1 MRIVGGK
8 HKGKALSA
16 PKGKTTR
23 PTSDR
28 ARESV
33 FNVLA
38 HGIDGIEIT
47 NARIADVFAGTG
59 ALGLEALSRG
69 GIFCI
74 FIESEKNT
82 IATLRQNIAALGEE
96 ASTSIISSLAEK
108 APVPPG
114 GAVDI
119 AFLDAP
125 YGNGLTTP
133 ALERLVANGWFR
145 PGSIAIIEV
154 GKDEK
159 LELPTAFNII
169 KEKIS
174 GAAKHVFARYMA

>member
-8 HKGKALSA
+8 HKGKPLSA
-16 PKGKTTR
+16 PKGQTTR

-38 HGIDGIEIT
+38 HGIDGVELT
-47 NARIADVFAGTG
+47 GARIADIFAGTG

-69 GIFCI
+69 GSFCI
-74 FIESEKNT
+74 FIESDKKTATTLKQNISALSEEKNT
-82 IATLRQNIAALGEE
+82 QVISTLAQ
-96 ASTSIISSLAEK
+96 K
-108 APVPPG
+108 APSPPD

-125 YGNGLTTP
+125 YAKGLSEQAITQ
-133 ALERLVANGWFR
+133 LIANGWFKH
-145 PGSIAIIEV
+145 GSIVVIEV
-154 GKDEK
+154 GKDEELK
-159 LELPTAFNII
+159 LPKELGVM

-174 GAAKHVFARYMA
+174 GAARIIFARFMA